1 VDAVRLQVSLTAL
14 LLFVTPPSTSHPA
27 VPRSWLA
34 RYDLQH
40 PTHVVTLPRALVEVS
55 GLAAWDATHLLAHN
69 DERPTLFVVRTEDG
83 RIVREIRLGLRNRNG
98 DYEDIALDGRH
109 GFLAES
115 DGSLLEFTLDDTS
128 TTIPY
133 RRQFGLPGGICEVE
147 SLALAV
153 SGPGLV
159 VACKRVRGLRSPGG
173 LTLFRWQR
181 RRSYDLRPF
190 VRVPWAAFGGR
201 GEANRFAA
209 SGMVRTPDGTGW
221 LIVDG
226 PNGRVAEL
234 SGDGRVVRVSALP
247 RHLLPQT
254 EGITFGIDGTLY
266 LASEGHYG
274 PGVLAAYAPTGER
287 PEP

>member
-1 VDAVRLQVSLTAL
+1 
-14 LLFVTPPSTSHPA
+14 
-27 VPRSWLA
+27 
-34 RYDLQH
+34 
-40 PTHVVTLPRALVEVS
+40 VS
-55 GLAAWDATHLLAHN
+55 GLAAWDGTHLLAHN

-98 DYEDIALDGRH
+98 DYEDLALDGRH

-153 SGPGLV
+153 RGPGLV

-181 RRSYDLRPF
+181 RRSYDLRPS

-201 GEANRFAA
+201 SEADRFAA

-226 PNGRVAEL
+226 PNARVAEL
-234 SGDGRVVRVSALP
+234 SGDGRVIRVSALP
-247 RHLLPQT
+247 RRLLPQT
-254 EGITFGIDGTLY
+254 EGITFGVDGTLY

-274 PGVLAAYAPTGER
+274 LAVLAAYAPTGER
-287 PEP
+287 PGP

>member
-1 VDAVRLQVSLTAL
+1 
-14 LLFVTPPSTSHPA
+14 
-27 VPRSWLA
+27 
-34 RYDLQH
+34 
-40 PTHVVTLPRALVEVS
+40 
-55 GLAAWDATHLLAHN
+55 
-69 DERPTLFVVRTEDG
+69 
-83 RIVREIRLGLRNRNG
+83 
-98 DYEDIALDGRH
+98 
-109 GFLAES
+109 
-115 DGSLLEFTLDDTS
+115 
-128 TTIPY
+128 
-133 RRQFGLPGGICEVE
+133 VE

-153 SGPGLV
+153 RGPGLV

-173 LTLFRWQR
+173 LTIFRWQR

-201 GEANRFAA
+201 SESDRFAA

-247 RHLLPQT
+247 RRLLPQT
-254 EGITFGIDGTLY
+254 EGITFGVDGTLY

-274 PGVLAAYAPTGER
+274 LAVLAAYAPTGER
-287 PEP
+287 PGP

>member
-1 VDAVRLQVSLTAL
+1 
-14 LLFVTPPSTSHPA
+14 
-27 VPRSWLA
+27 
-34 RYDLQH
+34 
-40 PTHVVTLPRALVEVS
+40 VVTLPRALVEVS

-69 DERPTLFVVRTEDG
+69 DERPTLFVISTEDG

-98 DYEDIALDGRH
+98 DYEDLALDGRH

-133 RRQFGLPGGICEVE
+133 RRHFGLPAGICEVE
-147 SLALAV
+147 SLALAL

-159 VACKRVRGLRSPGG
+159 VACKRVRDLRSPGG
-173 LTLFRWQR
+173 LTLFKWQR
-181 RRSYDLRPF
+181 RRSYDLRPSA
-190 VRVPWAAFGGR
+190 RVPWTAFGGR
-201 GEANRFAA
+201 GEADRFAA
-209 SGMVRTPDGTGW
+209 SGMVRTPDRTGW

-234 SGDGRVVRVSALP
+234 SGDGRVIHVSGLP

-254 EGITFGIDGTLY
+254 EGITFGVDGTLY

-274 PGVLAAYAPTGER
+274 LAVLAAYAPIGGAR
-287 PEP
+287 ASKRRSSAAGIL

>member
-1 VDAVRLQVSLTAL
+1 MRVQASLTVL
-14 LLFVTPPSTSHPA
+14 LLLMSPPSTSHSAAPS
-27 VPRSWLA
+27 SWLA

-40 PTHVVTLPRALVEVS
+40 PTRVVTLPRALVEVS

-83 RIVREIRLGLRNRNG
+83 QIVREIRLGVHHRNS

-128 TTIPY
+128 STIPY

-173 LTLFRWQR
+173 LTLFRWMR
-181 RRSYDLRPF
+181 RRSYDLRPS

-201 GEANRFAA
+201 GEADRFAA

-226 PNGRVAEL
+226 PNARVAEL
-234 SGDGRVVRVSALP
+234 SGDGRVIGVRGLP

-254 EGITFGIDGTLY
+254 EGITFGVDGTLY
-266 LASEGHYG
+266 LASEGHHG
-274 PGVLAAYAPTGER
+274 LAVLAAYAPAGER
-287 PEP
+287 SDGR